1 MQHLVR
7 DYAQDHAKG
16 VVRGVVVL
24 AAADVVVVAQ
34 VLVRD
39 APEDAKVDVVA
50 NARVHVLE
58 LARMDVLQHVLCLAK
73 VGCYP
78 K

>member
-1 MQHLVR
+1 MRHLVR
-7 DYAQDHAKG
+7 DYAQELARVIVPG
-16 VVRGVVVL
+16 VAVL
-24 AAADVVVVAQ
+24 ARAVAAVVAQ
-34 VLVRD
+34 VLVRG
-39 APEDAKVDVVA
+39 APEDAKADVAA

-58 LARMDVLQHVLCLAK
+58 LARMDVLQHVLCRAK